1 MIAEV
6 QAFIKTS
13 VAQHKSALQKDF
25 QTLLEQQ
32 KADFQTQIRDL
43 ELQQQEEV
51 EALESQIHKEAKRTK
66 KARKWRKKLIKVN
79 AKLTQREVHNSIK
92 RAVVMVWQTAA
103 HDLKNRKNKD
113 QYCRDFHKRG
123 RLLAYLRTW
132 RSMCRFR
139 YGEQAEDM
147 ANAAAVEA
155 EEATRRECEEEM
167 ATLKLMISDLT
178 EDLRRETL
186 ARAALLQQF
195 QEAVSR
201 SVSALSTEADSLE
214 HDPVSRRNFHTALVL
229 SPVSKQLLYSA
240 D

>member
-13 VAQHKSALQKDF
+13 VAQHKSALERDF

-43 ELQQQEEV
+43 ELQQHEEI
-51 EALESQIHKEAKRTK
+51 EALESQIHTEAKKTK
-66 KARKWRKKLIKVN
+66 QARKWRKKLMEVN
-79 AKLTQREVHNSIK
+79 TRLTGREVNNDLK
-92 RAVVMVWQTAA
+92 RAVVMVWKTAA
-103 HDLKNRKNKD
+103 HDLKNRKSKNE
-113 QYCRDFHKRG
+113 YCRDFHKRG

-132 RSMCRFR
+132 RSFCRFS
-139 YGEQAEDM
+139 YKDQAEDR
-147 ANAAAVEA
+147 AAAAANEA
-155 EEATRRECEEEM
+155 EEVARRECGEEM

-186 ARAALLQQF
+186 TRSTLLQQF
-195 QEAVSR
+195 QQSVSR
-201 SVSALSTEADSLE
+201 SISALTSEADSLE
-214 HDPVSRRNFHTALVL
+214 HDPVSRRNFHPALEL
-229 SPVSKQLLYSA
+229 SPASKQLVYGA